1 MGVLLSTARRVVSTI
16 AGVLLLAVAGAALAV
31 RYTPIPCHRVLLAV
45 VVSPFLMPAAPL
57 ALVVLLWGRRWTLA
71 GVAGCL
77 TAVLVAIQLPWYLST
92 DPDPNSVR
100 VRVMTINMRF
110 GGADPHALARIAD
123 ESADIVM
130 TQELTPEAVGALAAA
145 GMAATF
151 PYQVLDAR
159 PLASGLGMYS
169 RYPITEPTRV
179 GGYGLGLIG
188 VRVRVDGVGQ
198 DTSVASVH
206 FTGPWPQPIAD
217 WRSDIAT
224 FPKTLAELAAQSGTG
239 PILVGGDFN
248 STIDM
253 KPFRQLLTN
262 GYRDAAEQAGAG
274 RTFTYPSNRRF
285 PPIIGIDHVLTRNCT
300 AVSMRTVEI
309 AGTDHRALLTTVMV
323 PRG

>member
-1 MGVLLSTARRVVSTI
+1 VVSKI

-31 RYTPIPCHRVLLAV
+31 RYTPIRGHRVLVTAV
-45 VVSPFLMPAAPL
+45 MSPFLMPAAPL
-57 ALVVLLWGRRWTLA
+57 ALVVSLWGRRWALA
-71 GVAGCL
+71 GMAGCL
-77 TAVLVAIQLPWYLST
+77 SAVPVAIQLPRYLSA
-92 DPDPNSVR
+92 DPDPNAVPVR
-100 VRVMTINMRF
+100 MMTINMRF
-110 GGADPHALARIAD
+110 GNADPRHLARIAD
-123 ESADIVM
+123 DHADIVAV
-130 TQELTPEAVGALAAA
+130 QELTPDAVRGLAAA
-145 GMAATF
+145 GMADTF
-151 PYQVLDAR
+151 PYQSLDVGERA
-159 PLASGLGMYS
+159 PGVGVYS

-179 GGYGLGLIG
+179 GGYGLGLTG
-188 VRVRVDGVGQ
+188 ARVRVDGVGQ

-206 FTGPWPQPIAD
+206 FTAPWPQPIAG
-217 WRSDIAT
+217 WRYDIAA
-224 FPKTLAELAAQSGTG
+224 FPKTLADLAAQSGTG

-253 KPFRQLLTN
+253 RPFRQLLTN

-300 AVSMRTVEI
+300 AVSMRTVAI